1 MPRDIITEKENQ
13 KGREEIREISVYANL
28 ENIDK
33 SWLGLKSIIKV
44 KRTRETEKNFSE
56 ETHYYISSLNPRT
69 SAKTFGKIIRNH
81 WGIESYHYIKD
92 VVFRED
98 YSKIRTGNSP
108 GNMSIMRN
116 IAINIFRKNKIN
128 KITQTMRLLRN
139 NTKKLMNII
148 LE

>member
-1 MPRDIITEKENQ
+1 M
-13 KGREEIREISVYANL
+13 

-44 KRTRETEKNFSE
+44 KRKRETKKNFSE

-69 SAKTFGKIIRNH
+69 KAKTFGKIIRNH
-81 WGIESYHYIKD
+81 WGIESFHYIKD
-92 VVFRED
+92 VVLRED

-108 GNMSIMRN
+108 GNMSIIRN
-116 IAINIFRKNKIN
+116 VVINIFHAHKIKN
-128 KITQTMRLLRN
+128 ITQTMRLLRN
-139 NTKKLMNII
+139 NTKKMMSII